1 MIYVIYLLPL
11 ALVVG
16 FYLWRHRRR
25 SRAHARVLDE
35 AVKAGLTEP
44 ASLHPVID
52 SRVCIGS
59 GACAKAC
66 PEKALGII
74 DGRGVLINPSHCIGH
89 GACASACPVGAI
101 RLVFGTAK
109 RGMDIP
115 EVRPDFQTNV
125 DGIYIAGELGGMG
138 LIRKAVEQGKQAMAS
153 IAKRARTQVEHDVV
167 IIGAGPAGMAATLA
181 AQHLGLRYVTLEQ
194 EPDLGG
200 TTLHYPRNKLVMTVP
215 MELPIVGKYKT
226 GEIRKEALFEIW
238 RDIVAKSRIR
248 LNFSER
254 LEGIERDGS
263 GYVVRTQKSRYPT
276 GAILLAIGRRG
287 SPRKLD
293 VPGEEQGKVVYRLM
307 DPEQYRGQHV
317 LVVGGGDAALEAAMD
332 VAAEEGTTVTL
343 SYRSNAFGRVKPKNR
358 ERLDAMQAAGK
369 LNVLLESNVKSI
381 GVDRVYLEQR
391 GEALELPND
400 GVIVCAGGVLPMGFL
415 KDLGISVETHY
426 GE

>member
-1 MIYVIYLLPL
+1 MIYLIYLLPL
-11 ALVVG
+11 VLAIG
-16 FYLWRHRRR
+16 FYLWRHGRR
-25 SRAHARVLDE
+25 SRAHGRVLE
-35 AVKAGLTEP
+35 ESIKSGLTEP

-66 PEKALGII
+66 PEKALGVI
-74 DGRGVLINPSHCIGH
+74 DGHGVLINPSHCIGH

-153 IAKRARTQVEHDVV
+153 IAKRARTQAEHDVV
-167 IIGAGPAGMAATLA
+167 IVGAGPAGMAATLA

-226 GEIRKEALFEIW
+226 GEIRKEALFDIW

-254 LEGIERDGS
+254 LEGIEREGE
-263 GYVVRTQKSRYPT
+263 GFVVRTQKQRYTT

-293 VPGEEQGKVVYRLM
+293 VPGEEQGKVVYRLT

-332 VAAEEGTTVTL
+332 VAAEEGTTVSL

-358 ERLDAMQAAGK
+358 ERLEAMQAAGK

-381 GVDRVYLEQR
+381 DADRVYLEQR
-391 GEALELPND
+391 GEPLELPND

-415 KDLGISVETHY
+415 KDMGIAVETHY

>member
-1 MIYVIYLLPL
+1 MIYAIYFLPL
-11 ALVVG
+11 ALIVG
-16 FYLWRHRRR
+16 FYVWRHQRR
-25 SRAHARVLDE
+25 SAAHGRVLHE
-35 AVKAGLTEP
+35 AVQAGLTEP

-74 DGRGVLINPSHCIGH
+74 DGRGVLINPTHCIGH
-89 GACASACPVGAI
+89 GACARACPVGAI

-115 EVRPDFQTNV
+115 DVHPDFQTNV
-125 DGIYIAGELGGMG
+125 DGIYISGELGGMG
-138 LIRKAVEQGKQAMAS
+138 LIRKAVEQGKQAMAN
-153 IAKRARTQVEHDVV
+153 IAKRAKTRAEHDVV
-167 IIGAGPAGMAATLA
+167 IVGAGPAGMAATLA

-215 MELPIVGKYKT
+215 MDLPIVGKYKI
-226 GEIRKEALFEIW
+226 GEIRKEALFDIW
-238 RDIVAKSRIR
+238 RDIVAKSQIR

-254 LEGIERDGS
+254 LEGIERDGDAF
-263 GYVVRTQKSRYPT
+263 VVRTQKQRYAT

-293 VPGEEQGKVVYRLM
+293 VPGEEQGKVVYRLI

-317 LVVGGGDAALEAAMD
+317 LVVGGGDAALEAAISL
-332 VAAEEGTTVTL
+332 AEEPGTTVSL

-358 ERLDAMQAAGK
+358 ERLDAMQGAGK

-381 GVDRVYLEQR
+381 EAERVHLEQR

-426 GE
+426 GD